1 MNDQIQILNTRAR
14 KLSIFTVGYNL
25 IEGLVSIIVAV
36 LSGSTAL
43 LGFGFDSFVE
53 SLSGGVMIWRFKK
66 REALTHEELEE
77 IEAKAI
83 RLVGWSFLI
92 LGGYVI
98 FEAIRKLYLRDMP
111 DKTLVGIIIAVAS
124 LIVMPVLLVL
134 KVRTARALGS
144 RSLLADSKQT
154 LGCILLSV
162 ALLMGLGGNYLAG
175 YWWMDPIAAL
185 LIAAFLLKEGYEA
198 LVKKELCD

>member
-1 MNDQIQILNTRAR
+1 MNDQTQILNTRAR

-25 IEGLVSIIVAV
+25 IEGLVSIIVAA

-66 REALTHEELEE
+66 REALTHEELEK

-111 DKTLVGIIIAVAS
+111 DKTLVGIIIAIAS

-134 KVRTARALGS
+134 KVRTAHALGS

-162 ALLMGLGGNYLAG
+162 ALLIGLGGNYLAG